1 MDRTLSLTLPGPFTG
16 VLLDLDGTLVDTEK
30 LWLLAKQRMFARYG
44 TAFEHADHLAVFGR
58 DDQYTGAYLTRRF
71 GLPEERTEA
80 IRVEYLALVGEVFS
94 EGVDLR
100 PGTLELLRTIKGVVP
115 VGLASNT
122 KRELVDIV
130 LDRAGLLPWLD
141 TVTTS
146 DGRRPKPAPD
156 IYLAACVSL
165 GVTPEEAV
173 AIEDSPTGIAAAR
186 AAGLTCIAV
195 PSESHEG
202 LDAAD
207 HIVGSLLD
215 LVAG

>member
-1 MDRTLSLTLPGPFTG
+1 MRLTLPGAFTG

-30 LWLLAKQRMFARYG
+30 LWLVAKRRMFARYD
-44 TAFEHADHLAVFGR
+44 TTFAYTDHLAVFGR
-58 DDQYTGAYLTRRF
+58 DDLYTGGYLTRRF

-80 IRVEYLALVGEVFS
+80 IRVEYLQLVGEVFS
-94 EGVDLR
+94 AGVDLR
-100 PGTLELLRTIKGVVP
+100 PGTLELLTALRGVVP

-130 LDRAGLLPWLD
+130 LDRAGLLPYLD

-165 GVTPEEAV
+165 GLAPEEAV

-207 HIVGSLLD
+207 HVVASLLD
-215 LVAG
+215 LLPE

>member
-1 MDRTLSLTLPGPFTG
+1 MDSTLRLTLPGPFTG
-16 VLLDLDGTLVDTEK
+16 VLFDLDGTLVDTEK
-30 LWLLAKQRMFARYG
+30 LWLVAKQRMFARYG
-44 TAFEHADHLAVFGR
+44 TSFEYADHLAVFGR
-58 DDQYTGAYLTRRF
+58 DDQFTGNYLRTRF

-80 IRVEYLALVGEVFS
+80 VRVEYLQLVGAVFS
-94 EGVDLR
+94 EGVEVR
-100 PGTLELLRTIKGVVP
+100 PGALELLRALRGVVP

-130 LDRAGLLPWLD
+130 LDRAGLNPLLD

-156 IYLAACVSL
+156 IYRDACASL
-165 GVTPEEAV
+165 GLDPGAAV
-173 AIEDSPTGIAAAR
+173 AVEDSPTGIASAR

-215 LVAG
+215 LLGG

>member
-1 MDRTLSLTLPGPFTG
+1 
-16 VLLDLDGTLVDTEK
+16 VD
-30 LWLLAKQRMFARYG
+30 
-44 TAFEHADHLAVFGR
+44 V
-58 DDQYTGAYLTRRF
+58 
-71 GLPEERTEA
+71 
-80 IRVEYLALVGEVFS
+80 
-94 EGVDLR
+94 R
-100 PGTLELLRTIKGVVP
+100 PGTLELLSTLKGVVP

-156 IYLAACVSL
+156 IYLAACASL
-165 GVTPEEAV
+165 GVEPGSAV

-207 HIVGSLLD
+207 HLVGSLLD
-215 LVAG
+215 LIGG